1 MYYNKVKI
9 LIFERKTNMGNKEK
23 KEKKQKKKYEKGN
36 KKIDNISE
44 AIDLTLEAGRK
55 VDKKSKAFWADFKKF
70 VAKGNVV
77 DLAIAVVVGS
87 AFNKIVSALVSEI
100 ITPLTSLVLKEN
112 TLKELKWV
120 LKPAIEANEE
130 LGIEAVPEVA
140 VTYGVFLQ
148 TVLDFLVVALSIY
161 FALKIILKLKNTIRR
176 KEIAAAEKKAKE
188 EAARKKAEADVAAAK
203 AAAERQKFI
212 DDVAIQGE
220 LLADIKAIMLRMEQ
234 KNK

>member
-1 MYYNKVKI
+1 
-9 LIFERKTNMGNKEK
+9 MGK
-23 KEKKQKKKYEKGN
+23 KEKKQKKQYEKGN
-36 KKIDNISE
+36 KRIDNMSE
-44 AIDLTLEAGRK
+44 AIDLTVKAGKK

-77 DLAIAVVVGS
+77 DLAIAVVIGS

-100 ITPLTSLVLKEN
+100 ITPLTSLLLKED
-112 TLKELKWV
+112 TLKDLKWV

-130 LGIEAVPEVA
+130 LGIEAVSEVA

-161 FALKIILKLKNTIRR
+161 FALKIVLKLKNALRR
-176 KEIAAAEKKAKE
+176 REIEAAAKAAKE
-188 EAARKKAEADVAAAK
+188 EAAKKKAEADAAAAK

-220 LLADIKAIMLRMEQ
+220 LLADIKEIMLRMEQ
-234 KNK
+234 KAK

>member
-1 MYYNKVKI
+1 
-9 LIFERKTNMGNKEK
+9 MGK
-23 KEKKQKKKYEKGN
+23 KEKKQKKQYEKGN
-36 KKIDNISE
+36 KKIDNLGE
-44 AIDLTLEAGRK
+44 AIDLTVSAGK
-55 VDKKSKAFWADFKKF
+55 KMDKKSKAFWADFKKF

-77 DLAIAVVVGS
+77 DLAIAVVIGA

-100 ITPLTSLVLKEN
+100 ITPLTSLLLKKD
-112 TLKELKWV
+112 TLKDLKWV

-148 TVLDFLVVALSIY
+148 TVLDFMVVALSIY
-161 FALKIILKLKNTIRR
+161 FALKIILKLKNTLNK
-176 KEIAAAEKKAKE
+176 KEIEAAALKAKE
-188 EAARKKAEADVAAAK
+188 EAAKKKAEADAAAAK

-220 LLADIKAIMLRMEQ
+220 LLSDIKEIMLRMEQ
-234 KNK
+234 RSNPTNDEAAEENPKNA